1 MWTHPFEPIFNQN
14 SRILILGTFPSIK
27 SRVSNFYYGNP
38 QNRFWRVIA
47 HLTNT
52 FPVPETIV
60 EKIKMLLQNGIS
72 IWDIIKSCDIDA
84 SYDNSIKNVIPNDIT
99 FILKSSNVQKIYANG
114 SKAYDLCKKYGVNA
128 LKLPSTS
135 SANAKYSLGKLIEAW
150 DIM

>member
-27 SRVSNFYYGNP
+27 SRVNNFYYGNP
-38 QNRFWRVIA
+38 QNRFWRIIA

-52 FPVPETIV
+52 FPIPETV
-60 EKIKMLLQNGIS
+60 VDKIKMLLQNGIS
-72 IWDIIKSCDIDA
+72 LWDIIKSCDIDA

-99 FILKSSNVQKIYANG
+99 FILKNSSIQKIYANG

-135 SANAKYSLGKLIEAW
+135 SANAKYSLEKLIEVW